1 MWVSLYNEMKRPVKI
16 AVWLAVAVV
25 VFVVVTTIY
34 SLVAVRGTFQKK
46 LPASEA
52 PAVEYHARRAEGGE
66 IVGREFGFLVDKQPF
81 WRSVAKRPLI
91 VVLHGD
97 APFHNPGYQYAFAS
111 MLEKAVPGV
120 VIDALL
126 RPGYS
131 DPYGLKSDGDRGF
144 ATGENYTADVISDI
158 AKSIDRTTNNYTFSA
173 VFLVGHSGGAA
184 IAASVAALNPGLID
198 HVYLVGCPCD
208 VPAFRKHMASAQ
220 HDPMWLLPVN
230 SLSPMDT
237 LDQMQKGTAIT
248 AISGSDDPI
257 TLPEYARAYIDKA
270 KQRGLDAT
278 FITIPGE
285 GHEILLD
292 QRVIDIIAKDARAQ
306 IFP

>member
-1 MWVSLYNEMKRPVKI
+1 MKRPLKI
-16 AVWLAVAVV
+16 ALRVAVAAVLI
-25 VFVVVTTIY
+25 FAAITAY

-111 MLEKAVPGV
+111 MLEKAAPGV

-131 DPYGLKSDGDRGF
+131 DPYGLKSAGDRGF

-158 AKSIDRTTNNYTFSA
+158 AKSIGRTTNNYTFSS

-184 IAASVAALNPGLID
+184 IAASVAALNPGLVD

-208 VPAFRKHMASAQ
+208 VPAFRKHMASTQ
-220 HDPMWLLPVN
+220 HDPMWLLPVR

-237 LDQMQKGTAIT
+237 LDRMQKSTAIT
-248 AISGSDDPI
+248 AISGADDPI

>member
-1 MWVSLYNEMKRPVKI
+1 MKRPVKFV
-16 AVWLAVAVV
+16 VWVV
-25 VFVVVTTIY
+25 VALVVAFVVTTAY
-34 SLVAVRGTFQKK
+34 SLIAVRGTFDKK
-46 LPASEA
+46 RAASEA

-97 APFHNPGYQYAFAS
+97 APFRNPGYQYAFAS
-111 MLEKAVPGV
+111 MLEKAAPGV

-144 ATGENYTADVISDI
+144 ATGENYTAEVVSDI
-158 AKSIDRTTNNYTFSA
+158 AKSIDRTTNNYTFSS

-184 IAASVAALNPGLID
+184 IAADVAALNPGLID
-198 HVYLVGCPCD
+198 RLYLVGCPCD
-208 VPAFRKHMASAQ
+208 VPAFRKHMASTQ
-220 HDPMWLLPVN
+220 HDPMWLLPVR

-237 LDQMQKGTAIT
+237 LDQMQTATVIT

-257 TLPEYARAYIDKA
+257 TLPIYARAYIEKA
-270 KQRGLDAT
+270 KARGLDAT
-278 FITIPGE
+278 MITIPGE

-292 QRVIDIIAKDARAQ
+292 PRVIEIIAHDARATMTGNQ
-306 IFP
+306 

>member
-1 MWVSLYNEMKRPVKI
+1 MKRPVKI
-16 AVWLAVAVV
+16 ALRIVALVV
-25 VFVVVTTIY
+25 VVVLATTTY
-34 SLVAVRGTFQKK
+34 SLVAVRGRLDKK
-46 LPASEA
+46 RPAVEA

-111 MLEKAVPGV
+111 MLEKAAPGV

-144 ATGENYTADVISDI
+144 ATGENYTAEVISDI
-158 AKSIDRTTNNYTFSA
+158 AKSIDRTTNNYTFSS

-184 IAASVAALNPGLID
+184 IAASVAALNPGLVD
-198 HVYLVGCPCD
+198 HLYLVGCPCD
-208 VPAFRKHMASAQ
+208 VPAFRKHMARAQ
-220 HDPMWLLPVN
+220 FDPMWLLPVH

-237 LDQMQKGTAIT
+237 LDQMQKGTVIT

-257 TLPEYARAYIDKA
+257 TLPIYARTYIDKA
-270 KQRGLDAT
+270 RSRGLDAT
-278 FITIPGE
+278 MITVPGE

-292 QRVIDIIAKDARAQ
+292 PRVIEIIAHDARATISDNQ
-306 IFP
+306 

>member
-1 MWVSLYNEMKRPVKI
+1 MKRPLKFALWV
-16 AVWLAVAVV
+16 VVALVV
-25 VFVVVTTIY
+25 VFVATTAY
-34 SLVAVRGTFQKK
+34 SLIAVRGTFDKTR
-46 LPASEA
+46 PSSEA

-97 APFHNPGYQYAFAS
+97 APFRNPGYQYAFAS
-111 MLEKAVPGV
+111 MLEKAAPGV

-144 ATGENYTADVISDI
+144 ATGENYTAEVVSDI
-158 AKSIDRTTNNYTFSA
+158 AKSIDRTTNNYTFSS

-184 IAASVAALNPGLID
+184 IAADVAALNPGLID
-198 HVYLVGCPCD
+198 RLYLVGCPCD
-208 VPAFRKHMASAQ
+208 VPAFRKHMASTQ
-220 HDPMWLLPVN
+220 HDPMWLLPVR

-237 LDQMQKGTAIT
+237 LDQMQTATVIT

-257 TLPEYARAYIDKA
+257 TLPIYARAYIEKA
-270 KQRGLDAT
+270 KARGLDAT
-278 FITIPGE
+278 MITIPGE

-292 QRVIDIIAKDARAQ
+292 PRVIEIIAHDARATMTDNQ
-306 IFP
+306 

>member
-1 MWVSLYNEMKRPVKI
+1 MKRPVKI

-158 AKSIDRTTNNYTFSA
+158 AKSIDRTTNNYTFST

>member
-158 AKSIDRTTNNYTFSA
+158 AKSIDRTTNNYTFST

>member
-1 MWVSLYNEMKRPVKI
+1 MKRPVKI

-25 VFVVVTTIY
+25 VFVAASTAY
-34 SLVAVRGTFQKK
+34 SLIAVRGTFQKK

-81 WRSVAKRPLI
+81 WRSVARRPLI

-97 APFHNPGYQYAFAS
+97 APFRNPAYQYEFAS

-184 IAASVAALNPGLID
+184 IAASVAALNPGLVD

-220 HDPMWLLPVN
+220 HDPMWLLPVH
-230 SLSPMDT
+230 SVSPMNT
-237 LDQMQKGTAIT
+237 LDEMQKGTAIT

-292 QRVIDIIAKDARAQ
+292 PRVIEIIAHDARAEISPNQ
-306 IFP
+306 

>member
-81 WRSVAKRPLI
+81 WRSVARRPLI

-184 IAASVAALNPGLID
+184 IAASVAALNPGLVD

>member
-25 VFVVVTTIY
+25 VFVAASTAY
-34 SLVAVRGTFQKK
+34 SLIAVRGTFQKK

-111 MLEKAVPGV
+111 MLEKAAPGV

>member
-1 MWVSLYNEMKRPVKI
+1 MKRPVKFV
-16 AVWLAVAVV
+16 VWVVVALVV
-25 VFVVVTTIY
+25 VFVATTAY
-34 SLVAVRGTFQKK
+34 SLIAVRGTFDKK
-46 LPASEA
+46 RPASEA

-97 APFHNPGYQYAFAS
+97 APFRNPGYQYAFAS

-144 ATGENYTADVISDI
+144 ATGENYTAEVVSDI
-158 AKSIDRTTNNYTFSA
+158 AKSIDRTTNNYTFSS

-184 IAASVAALNPGLID
+184 IAADVAALNPGLID
-198 HVYLVGCPCD
+198 RLYLVGCPCD

-220 HDPMWLLPVN
+220 HDPMWLLPVR

-237 LDQMQKGTAIT
+237 LDQMQKGTVIT

-257 TLPEYARAYIDKA
+257 TLPIYARAYIEKA
-270 KQRGLDAT
+270 KARGLDAT
-278 FITIPGE
+278 MITIPGE

-292 QRVIDIIAKDARAQ
+292 PRVIEIIAHDARATISDNQ
-306 IFP
+306 